1 MHKFSSELNIIETL
15 DNLRKSDESTNIIV
29 DSVRWGGTDVGADV
43 QQKYAETDFFYKKC
57 KDVILQIHR
66 HLDLNSE
73 EVDV

>member
-1 MHKFSSELNIIETL
+1 MYVRIINVQTG
-15 DNLRKSDESTNIIV
+15 TH
-29 DSVRWGGTDVGADV
+29 TDVGADV